1 MLRAQQDSWLE
12 ASRKGAADPPVVRQA
27 RRAEVISALL
37 APLYG
42 RIPETSYE
50 RLTESLAMVIGIES
64 LVVLKDT
71 WGASSGEALERMLWA
86 GRVMIEATQA
96 EARRTK
102 TRSGV
107 ES

>member
-1 MLRAQQDSWLE
+1 
-12 ASRKGAADPPVVRQA
+12 
-27 RRAEVISALL
+27 
-37 APLYG
+37 
-42 RIPETSYE
+42 
-50 RLTESLAMVIGIES
+50 MVIGIES
-64 LVVLKDT
+64 LVVLKDI